1 MIQLFDRGYVAPKKL
16 ELLGQCGKD
25 VRIRR
30 PFYVELGENLHLGD
44 NVFINADCMLLDIGM
59 IMIGS
64 NTMLGPRVQIHTG
77 FHEKVRAPDC
87 ETLIK
92 DVIIGERVWIGAG
105 AIILPGVTIG
115 RDATIGAG
123 SVVTKD
129 VPVHATVKGN
139 PARS

>member
-1 MIQLFDRGYVAPKKL
+1 MIQLFDRAYLAKKQL
-16 ELLGQCGKD
+16 GKLGQIGQGVK
-25 VRIRR
+25 IRR
-30 PFYVELGENLHLGD
+30 PFYVELGENVHLGD

-77 FHEKVRAPDC
+77 YHEKVRGPGC
-87 ETLIK
+87 ETLTK

-105 AIILPGVTIG
+105 AIILPGVTIY

-123 SVVTKD
+123 SLVTKD
-129 VPVHATVKGN
+129 VPAHAVVKGN
-139 PARS
+139 PAR